1 MPTVHDNGSLL
12 QCRAY
17 NPRLLQSSSSSSL
30 STMKNSSIIT
40 SKTTTRNSNIDGE
53 NRNYIESVW
62 RLEVLCK

>member
-17 NPRLLQSSSSSSL
+17 NPRLLQSSSSSS

-40 SKTTTRNSNIDGE
+40 SKTTTQNANNDGE